1 MASLY
6 NKSLSAISGR
16 SASQTGSLRHIAL
29 GAVDI
34 QEADI
39 QRVTDTLR
47 AGRVSPGSVQREL
60 EDMVAM
66 GHGKVMGTMVNSG
79 QSALHLALLHLKGLG
94 VKRVICP
101 AVTYISTLHAVWN
114 AGLEVVL
121 VDVDPTDWLMEY
133 PQARAE
139 DALLPVDLFGKAW
152 LPNARGPIVVED
164 ACEAIGAPGVGYGDI
179 VCFSFYASHS
189 VTTGSGGMAI
199 TSDEGTNDHI
209 KRLANHGRR
218 DASDLYLQPG
228 SGKRF
233 IFDEV
238 GYSYKSSDLN
248 AALAIGQYKR
258 LQGMIWRRRMNA
270 EILLAALQRLPLQ
283 LANPER
289 HTFQM
294 FPLLMLQKGLRDHF
308 MDYLTD
314 RGIECREA
322 MPIVTQPV
330 VQRMLGGVDE
340 TEFPNAYNL
349 ATNGLYVGVHHLLST
364 DDLDYMIEVIRG
376 YFK

>member
-1 MASLY
+1 MIAT
-6 NKSLSAISGR
+6 R
-16 SASQTGSLRHIAL
+16 TIAL

-34 QEADI
+34 QEEDI
-39 QRVTDTLR
+39 ARVTDTLR

-94 VKRVICP
+94 AKRVLVP

-121 VDVDPTDWLMEY
+121 VDVDPVDWMMGSWVV
-133 PQARAE
+133 RAS
-139 DALLPVDLFGKAW
+139 DVLLPVDLFGKAW
-152 LPNARGPIVVED
+152 NAPRPHMATILED

-199 TSDEGTNDHI
+199 TSDEDTDAHI

-218 DASDLYLQPG
+218 DASDLYLNPG

-233 IFDEV
+233 VFDEV

-258 LQGMIWRRRMNA
+258 LQNMIWRRRMNA

-283 LANPER
+283 LANPED

-294 FPLLMLQKGLRDHF
+294 FPILMLQPGLRDHF
-308 MDYLTD
+308 MDYLTT

-322 MPIVTQPV
+322 MPIVTQPI

-349 ATNGLYVGVHHLLST
+349 ATNGLYIGCHHLLT
-364 DDLDYMIEVIRG
+364 EDDLG
-376 YFK
+376 YIIDVVKSYF